1 MAFSNDQPLVSNQLA
16 ISVDFPKDPELLVTQ
31 ITDTY
36 KKIANVMNTK
46 VGGLFNPNEVAT
58 YKLLASTT
66 PEQQNRNVYR
76 KVFDLVDLNGG
87 NIGAGAAV
95 SFAHNI
101 TGLVNTM
108 VIYASCTSVTPTYF
122 TVVYPDVY
130 LDATNVNFTNP
141 LGVALSQAI
150 VIAEYVKSL

>member
-1 MAFSNDQPLVSNQLA
+1 MGYSSDQPLVTNQLA
-16 ISVDFPKDPELLVTQ
+16 ISVDFPKDTELLVTE

-36 KKIANVMNTK
+36 KKIANVVNTK
-46 VGGLFNPNEVAT
+46 VGGLFNPSEVAT
-58 YKLLASTT
+58 YKLLASAT

-76 KVFDLVDLNGG
+76 KLFDLVDLNAG
-87 NIGAGAAV
+87 NIGAGATVA
-95 SFAHNI
+95 FPHNI
-101 TGLVNTM
+101 NGLVNTM
-108 VIYASCTSVTPTYF
+108 VIYASCTSTDPIYF

-141 LGVALSQAI
+141 LGVALTQAI